1 LSQSLLPW
9 SEEKASLTDLPFA
22 RSSSSFPS
30 WSSNS
35 ASVQQQRHL

>member
-9 SEEKASLTDLPFA
+9 SEEKASHTDLPFA
-22 RSSSSFPS
+22 RSSSFPS

-35 ASVQQQRHL
+35 ASLQQRRHL